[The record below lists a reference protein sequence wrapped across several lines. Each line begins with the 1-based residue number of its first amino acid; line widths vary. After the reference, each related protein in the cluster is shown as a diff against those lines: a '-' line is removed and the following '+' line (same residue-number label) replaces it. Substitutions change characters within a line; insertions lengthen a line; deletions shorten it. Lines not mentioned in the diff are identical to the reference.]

1 MKEKEDKKV
10 IEAYGFI
17 EFLKAV
23 QAGVQEGYELDFI
36 TNEGFPQQMGT
47 YYRGTLLLQKEEV
60 KVHKAEK
67 VDKAAKKEKAESKE
81 VKETKEVKA
90 AEVSDV

>member
-23 QAGVQEGYELDFI
+23 QAGVQEGYELDFV

-47 YYRGTLLLQKEEV
+47 YYRGTLLLQKEAV
-60 KVHKAEK
+60 KVQKTN
-67 VDKAAKKEKAESKE
+67 KKEKEKVEA
-81 VKETKEVKA
+81 KA
-90 AEVSDV
+90 AESSDAT

>member
-23 QAGVQEGYELDFI
+23 QAGVQEGYELDFV

-60 KVHKAEK
+60 KVHKAT
-67 VDKAAKKEKAESKE
+67 KKEKAESKE
-81 VKETKEVKA
+81 SKEVKA

>member
-17 EFLKAV
+17 EFLRAV
-23 QAGVQEGYELDFI
+23 QAGVQEGYELDFV

-60 KVHKAEK
+60 KVHKAT
-67 VDKAAKKEKAESKE
+67 KKEKAEIKE
-81 VKETKEVKA
+81 IKESKA
-90 AEVSDV
+90 AESSDAT

>member
-23 QAGVQEGYELDFI
+23 QAGVQEGYELDFV

-60 KVHKAEK
+60 KEEKVHKAT
-67 VDKAAKKEKAESKE
+67 KKEKAESKE

>member
-23 QAGVQEGYELDFI
+23 QAGVQEGYELDFV

-60 KVHKAEK
+60 KVHKAT
-67 VDKAAKKEKAESKE
+67 KKEKAESKE

>member
-60 KVHKAEK
+60 KVPKAN
-67 VDKAAKKEKAESKE
+67 KKEKAESKE
-81 VKETKEVKA
+81 VKETKESKA

>member
-23 QAGVQEGYELDFI
+23 QAGVQEGYELDFM

-60 KVHKAEK
+60 KVHKAT
-67 VDKAAKKEKAESKE
+67 KKEKAESKE
-81 VKETKEVKA
+81 VKA

>member
-17 EFLKAV
+17 EFLKLV
-23 QAGVQEGYELDFI
+23 QAGIQEGYELDFM

-60 KVHKAEK
+60 KVHKAT
-67 VDKAAKKEKAESKE
+67 KKEKAESKE

>member
-23 QAGVQEGYELDFI
+23 QAGVQEGYELDFV

-60 KVHKAEK
+60 KEEKVHKVHKAT
-67 VDKAAKKEKAESKE
+67 KKEKAE

>member
-23 QAGVQEGYELDFI
+23 QAGVQEGYELDFM

-60 KVHKAEK
+60 KVHKAT
-67 VDKAAKKEKAESKE
+67 KKEKAESKE
-81 VKETKEVKA
+81 SKA

>member
-17 EFLKAV
+17 EFLKLV
-23 QAGVQEGYELDFI
+23 QAGIQEGYELDFM

-60 KVHKAEK
+60 KEEKVHKAT
-67 VDKAAKKEKAESKE
+67 KKEKAEIKE
-81 VKETKEVKA
+81 SKETKEVKA
-90 AEVSDV
+90 VEVSDV

>member
-23 QAGVQEGYELDFI
+23 QAGVQEGYELDFM

-60 KVHKAEK
+60 KVHKAT
-67 VDKAAKKEKAESKE
+67 KKEKAESKE

>member
-17 EFLKAV
+17 EFLKLV
-23 QAGVQEGYELDFI
+23 QAGIQEGYELDFI

-60 KVHKAEK
+60 KEEKVHKAT
-67 VDKAAKKEKAESKE
+67 KKEKAEIKE
-81 VKETKEVKA
+81 TKETKEVKA
-90 AEVSDV
+90 VEVSDV

>member
-23 QAGVQEGYELDFI
+23 QAGIQEGYELDFM

-60 KVHKAEK
+60 KVHKAT
-67 VDKAAKKEKAESKE
+67 KKEKAESKE

>member
-1 MKEKEDKKV
+1 MKEKENKKV

-23 QAGVQEGYELDFI
+23 QAGVQEGYELDFM

-60 KVHKAEK
+60 KVHKAT
-67 VDKAAKKEKAESKE
+67 KKEKAESKE

>member
-23 QAGVQEGYELDFI
+23 QAGVQEGYELDFM

-60 KVHKAEK
+60 KEEKVHKAT
-67 VDKAAKKEKAESKE
+67 KKEKAESKE
-81 VKETKEVKA
+81 VKA

>member
-17 EFLKAV
+17 EFLKLV
-23 QAGVQEGYELDFI
+23 QAGVQEGYELDFM

-60 KVHKAEK
+60 KVQKAT
-67 VDKAAKKEKAESKE
+67 KKEKAESKE

-90 AEVSDV
+90 AEVSDA

>member
-23 QAGVQEGYELDFI
+23 QAGVKEGYELDFI

-60 KVHKAEK
+60 KVPKAT
-67 VDKAAKKEKAESKE
+67 KKEKAENKE
-81 VKETKEVKA
+81 VKESKEAKA

>member
-17 EFLKAV
+17 EFLRAV
-23 QAGVQEGYELDFI
+23 QAGVQEGYELDFV

-60 KVHKAEK
+60 KVPKAT
-67 VDKAAKKEKAESKE
+67 KKEKAEIKE
-81 VKETKEVKA
+81 IKESKA
-90 AEVSDV
+90 AESSDAT

>member
-17 EFLKAV
+17 EFLKLV
-23 QAGVQEGYELDFI
+23 QAGVQEGYELDFM

-60 KVHKAEK
+60 KVHKAT
-67 VDKAAKKEKAESKE
+67 KKEKAESKE

>member
-17 EFLKAV
+17 EFLKLV
-23 QAGVQEGYELDFI
+23 QAGIQEGYELDFM

-60 KVHKAEK
+60 KVHKAT
-67 VDKAAKKEKAESKE
+67 KKEKAESKE
-81 VKETKEVKA
+81 VKENKEVKA

>member
-17 EFLKAV
+17 EFLKLV
-23 QAGVQEGYELDFI
+23 QAGIQEGYELDFV

-60 KVHKAEK
+60 KVHKAT
-67 VDKAAKKEKAESKE
+67 KKEKAESKE

>member
-17 EFLKAV
+17 EFLKLV
-23 QAGVQEGYELDFI
+23 QTGVQEGYELDFV

-47 YYRGTLLLQKEEV
+47 YYRGTLLLQKEAV
-60 KVHKAEK
+60 KVQKTN
-67 VDKAAKKEKAESKE
+67 KKEKEKVEA
-81 VKETKEVKA
+81 KA
-90 AEVSDV
+90 AESSDAT

>member
-17 EFLKAV
+17 EFLRAV
-23 QAGVQEGYELDFI
+23 QAGVQEGYELDFV

-60 KVHKAEK
+60 KVHKAT
-67 VDKAAKKEKAESKE
+67 KKEKAEIKE
-81 VKETKEVKA
+81 TKETKETKEVKA
-90 AEVSDV
+90 VEVSDV

>member
-23 QAGVQEGYELDFI
+23 QAGVQEGYELDFV

-60 KVHKAEK
+60 KEEKVHKAT
-67 VDKAAKKEKAESKE
+67 KKEKAEIKE
-81 VKETKEVKA
+81 SKETKEVKA
-90 AEVSDV
+90 VEVSDV

>member
-23 QAGVQEGYELDFI
+23 QAGVQEGYELDFV

-47 YYRGTLLLQKEEV
+47 YYRGTLLLNKEVAKVQKTP
-60 KVHKAEK
+60 
-67 VDKAAKKEKAESKE
+67 KKEKVEA
-81 VKETKEVKA
+81 KA
-90 AEVSDV
+90 AETPDAT

>member
-17 EFLKAV
+17 EFLKLV
-23 QAGVQEGYELDFI
+23 QTGIQEGYELDFM

-60 KVHKAEK
+60 KVHKAT
-67 VDKAAKKEKAESKE
+67 KKEKAEVKE
-81 VKETKEVKA
+81 VKESKEVKA

>member
-23 QAGVQEGYELDFI
+23 QAGVQEGYELDFV

-60 KVHKAEK
+60 KVPKAN
-67 VDKAAKKEKAESKE
+67 KKEKAESKE
-81 VKETKEVKA
+81 VKETKESKA

>member
-23 QAGVQEGYELDFI
+23 QAGVQEGYELDFV

-47 YYRGTLLLQKEEV
+47 YYRGTLLLQKEAL
-60 KVHKAEK
+60 KAQK
-67 VDKAAKKEKAESKE
+67 THKKEKEKVEA
-81 VKETKEVKA
+81 KA
-90 AEVSDV
+90 AESSDAT

>member
-23 QAGVQEGYELDFI
+23 QAGVQEGYELDFV

-60 KVHKAEK
+60 KVHKAN
-67 VDKAAKKEKAESKE
+67 KKEKAEI
-81 VKETKEVKA
+81 KEVKA
-90 AEVSDV
+90 EEVSDV

>member
-17 EFLKAV
+17 EFLKLV
-23 QAGVQEGYELDFI
+23 QTGIQEGYELDFM

-60 KVHKAEK
+60 KVHKAT
-67 VDKAAKKEKAESKE
+67 KKEKAESKE
-81 VKETKEVKA
+81 VKENKEVKA

>member
-23 QAGVQEGYELDFI
+23 QAGVQEGYELDFM

-60 KVHKAEK
+60 KEEKVHKAT
-67 VDKAAKKEKAESKE
+67 KKEKAEIKE
-81 VKETKEVKA
+81 TKETKEVKA
-90 AEVSDV
+90 VEVSDV

>member
-23 QAGVQEGYELDFI
+23 QAGVQEGYELDFV

-47 YYRGTLLLQKEEV
+47 YYRGTLLLQKEAL
-60 KVHKAEK
+60 KAQ
-67 VDKAAKKEKAESKE
+67 KAHKKEKEKVEA
-81 VKETKEVKA
+81 KA
-90 AEVSDV
+90 AEPSDAT